1 MDEVIQCVERSNQR
15 GGRML
20 SVIDLIEAG
29 TLSLAAVS
37 WLLCRI
43 EAGDSWLVGAKP
55 GGAGKTTVMS
65 ALLAM
70 VPGDTK
76 IYLTNTGTGWG
87 SAQPGDC
94 LVSYEI
100 SPGLYDAY
108 LWGEDVAQLIRLGLK
123 GCRIVSNLHADTLE
137 EAREQIVRQCGAS
150 EQGFGAFRI
159 FLPINMGR
167 GFQARTP
174 RIDQI
179 YLFDQNGWSPLPA
192 EREPGPREGAIADFL
207 QACLKT
213 GKRTIQQ
220 VRRAWLQFCA

>member
-1 MDEVIQCVERSNQR
+1 MDEVISYVERSNQR

-29 TLSLAAVS
+29 TLSLAAAS
-37 WLLCRI
+37 WLLYRI

-55 GGAGKTTVMS
+55 GGAGKTTIMS

-70 VPGDTK
+70 VPGHTK
-76 IYLTNTGTGWG
+76 IYLTNTGSGWR

-94 LVSYEI
+94 IVSYEI
-100 SPGLYDAY
+100 SPGFYDAY
-108 LWGEDVAQLIRLGLK
+108 LWGEDVAQLVRLGLK

-137 EAREQIVRQCGAS
+137 EAREQVVHLCGAS

-159 FLPINMGR
+159 FLPIANGR
-167 GFQARTP
+167 GFQAHKP

-179 YLFDQNGWSPLPA
+179 YLFDQGGWSLLPA
-192 EREPGPREGAIADFL
+192 RREPCPREVAIADFL
-207 QACLKT
+207 QACLET

-220 VRRAWLQFCA
+220 VRQAWLA